1 MNEGSQ
7 PSTLVIP
14 ERTPASEVFGP
25 APHSATLSGMSSLT
39 EKLAAF
45 DPNLPLAAARTIPA
59 TWYSDPEVFELE
71 RRAVFNASWQVVG
84 RTEQVSDPGQFVTAE
99 IAGTPVVAVRNDA
112 GELGAF
118 INVCRHRAARV
129 ATEPA
134 GTESRLRCR
143 YHGWTYD
150 LRGQLRGT
158 PEFDGVANFRR
169 EDNGLVP
176 LAVDVWGPTVWA
188 RIAQGDQSLSEF
200 LTPLPEQMAPL
211 GLEQLKWAERRE
223 YDLACNW
230 KVYVDNFLDGGYH
243 VNTIHPGLAGAL
255 DYSQYRTEI
264 AGNTSVQISPLK
276 PPDAIRDPAVGKV
289 RTGGMAYY
297 WWVFPNFMVNVYGG
311 IMDTNLVLPLG
322 PDRCRVIFDF
332 YFRVTEGPAARQFIA
347 DSIAVA
353 EQVQQEDMAICE
365 DVQRGLASGAFETGR
380 FSVRREAAGHH
391 FHVLLAR
398 RLQSFTRELTTC

>member
-1 MNEGSQ
+1 
-7 PSTLVIP
+7 V
-14 ERTPASEVFGP
+14 
-25 APHSATLSGMSSLT
+25 
-39 EKLAAF
+39 AA
-45 DPNLPLAAARTIPA
+45 
-59 TWYSDPEVFELE
+59 
-71 RRAVFNASWQVVG
+71 
-84 RTEQVSDPGQFVTAE
+84 PGQFVTGE
-99 IAGTPVVAVRNDA
+99 VAGTPVVAARDEA

-134 GTESRLRCR
+134 GSASRLRCR

-158 PEFDGVANFRR
+158 PEFDGVADFRR
-169 EDNGLVP
+169 EENGLVP
-176 LAVDVWGPTVWA
+176 LAVDVWGPAVWA
-188 RIAQGDQSLSEF
+188 RLADGDQSLTEF
-200 LTPLPEQMAPL
+200 LAPLPQQTESL
-211 GLEQLKWAERRE
+211 GLEKLHCVERRE

-243 VNTIHPGLAGAL
+243 VNTIHPALAGSL
-255 DYSQYRTEI
+255 DYTQYRTLV

-276 PPDAIRDPAVGKV
+276 PADAAGDPAVGKV

-297 WWVFPNFMVNVYGG
+297 WWVFPNFMVNIYGG

-322 PDRCRVIFDF
+322 SDRCRVIFDF
-332 YFRVTEGPAARQFIA
+332 YFRETEGAEAGQFIA
-347 DSIAVA
+347 NSIAVA
-353 EQVQQEDMAICE
+353 EQVQQEDMAICI
-365 DVQRGLASGAFETGR
+365 DVQRGLASGAFDTGR

-398 RLQSFTRELTTC
+398 QLQAAAGIRLSR